1 MAGAGSHGGRG
12 RGGRDE
18 EQGRQEDH
26 GGWRIWMDKGR
37 IWMDKGRREDKRK
50 RIKEEGKMSTGS
62 DRFCA

>member
-18 EQGRQEDH
+18 EQGKQEDH

-37 IWMDKGRREDKRK
+37 MEDKRK
-50 RIKEEGKMSTGS
+50 RIKGEGKMSTGS